1 MRNIFFCV
9 LMVLMLSACSERNK
23 AESIR
28 IEPIRIE
35 SFKTENGR
43 YVPAVA
49 DGGVLYIVDSQTG
62 RAYFRRVGGF
72 GGGSIEYIDYV
83 TE

>member
-1 MRNIFFCV
+1 
-9 LMVLMLSACSERNK
+9 MVLMLSACGERNK

-35 SFKTENGR
+35 SFKTDNGR

-72 GGGSIEYIDYV
+72 AGGSIEYIDYV
-83 TE
+83 TD

>member
-9 LMVLMLSACSERNK
+9 LIVLTLSACNERNK

-35 SFKTENGR
+35 SLKTENGR

-49 DGGVLYIVDSQTG
+49 DDGVLYIVDSQTG
-62 RAYFRRVGGF
+62 RAYFRRLGGF

-83 TE
+83 AQ